1 MTTTKWKVTGD
12 HPILAR
18 PDKFGLSEAEAT
30 VYADNLRLI
39 GYENVSVTEIKS
51 AVMTATERAKEDA
64 KEWLD
69 DDRPLNLRRKT
80 AREVI
85 EGLLA
90 ECERLKEELADLKH
104 ADEIGYCRFE
114 LGKKLGIKTVET
126 DCRVMT
132 EAVVDAHKRTG
143 ETESYHPCTC
153 PACVAAKKYLGGENE

>member
-1 MTTTKWKVTGD
+1 MTIETQDLTRQICDLKDEPLIKDMREDVKVVF
-12 HPILAR
+12 R
-18 PDKFGLSEAEAT
+18 P
-30 VYADNLRLI
+30 
-39 GYENVSVTEIKS
+39 
-51 AVMTATERAKEDA
+51 VMTATERAKRYIEA
-64 KEWLD
+64 IES
-69 DDRPLNLRRKT
+69 PH
-80 AREVI
+80 AEVVPPALPI
-85 EGLLA
+85 IRGLLA